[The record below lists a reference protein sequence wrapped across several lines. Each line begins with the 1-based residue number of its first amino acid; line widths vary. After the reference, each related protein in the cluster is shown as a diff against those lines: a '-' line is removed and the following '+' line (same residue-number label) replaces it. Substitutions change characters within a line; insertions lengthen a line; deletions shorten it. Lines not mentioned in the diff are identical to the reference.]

1 MPGRTVAIVETD
13 DSDDAAKGR
22 RATGARI
29 APETASI
36 ADGILGRCADKRAR
50 RVVDSDAEYLRLGP
64 RPESRITLRYLFP
77 FFDLFGSFRS
87 LAVNSKKVT
96 LIESVTELDRHSRFT
111 SDDLNL
117 YGQTVRGHPIR
128 RCENVHLAMRR
139 TLTYPA
145 HFRPRVRQIPD
156 REWYH
161 LSLPSH

>member
-87 LAVNSKKVT
+87 LGSRSGTGRSDMCSCEKGENS
-96 LIESVTELDRHSRFT
+96 
-111 SDDLNL
+111 SDHAPHARL
-117 YGQTVRGHPIR
+117 V
-128 RCENVHLAMRR
+128 
-139 TLTYPA
+139 
-145 HFRPRVRQIPD
+145 FRARS
-156 REWYH
+156 ETM
-161 LSLPSH
+161 

>member
-64 RPESRITLRYLFP
+64 PAQISDNLRYLFP

-87 LAVNSKKVT
+87 LGRRPG
-96 LIESVTELDRHSRFT
+96 LSV
-111 SDDLNL
+111 
-117 YGQTVRGHPIR
+117 GHR
-128 RCENVHLAMRR
+128 SVGHVL
-139 TLTYPA
+139 
-145 HFRPRVRQIPD
+145 V
-156 REWYH
+156 
-161 LSLPSH
+161 